1 MPLEERAIGLS
12 ARPIASQI
20 TASRLNLTETACVMN
35 GDGSAMPVQM
45 VIDLSMATV
54 TEDEALSRA
63 RPHSPDNPG

>member
-1 MPLEERAIGLS
+1 
-12 ARPIASQI
+12 
-20 TASRLNLTETACVMN
+20 MN